1 MGSSGK
7 SEQQFVRA
15 IFQNIDVIGGGKSNN
30 DVSLS
35 LASEAERDGLV
46 SIITGELASRANV
59 TVLVG
64 NIASGVEARELVGG
78 HEVVEGGDNSTDGVD
93 GFDVGDV
100 DVLGGQ
106 IEVSGEGLGVR
117 LELRNSLD
125 LDTGEGDGPNV
136 GVVGGDGQSGS
147 TGLDEVFFE
156 TTNVELSN
164 SFVDVDGE
172 NVAVD
177 QLASTVQSRDDV
189 VAVSGQTETT
199 VELLEDLVF
208 LGLSAGVNI
217 VGNVDVD
224 ADLGFIVGVFDFDGL
239 SVLQLDTTVEEN
251 LATED
256 GEGAGLGGTL
266 STLGSAVE
274 SAGGDGDLIE
284 GGSSGKK
291 IIDIGFKIDD
301 NFLIS
306 ILSLINEI
314 SGGVQNFINEL
325 IDLVGVSLVNSLSI

>member
-78 HEVVEGGDNSTDGVD
+78 HEIVEGGDNSTDGVD

-117 LELRNSLD
+117 LELRNSLN

-172 NVAVD
+172 NVAVN

-208 LGLSAGVNI
+208 LGLSAGVDI

-256 GEGAGLGGTL
+256 GEGAGLSGTL

-274 SAGGDGDLIE
+274 GVGGDGDLIE

-306 ILSLINEI
+306 IVSLTNEI
-314 SGGVQNFINEL
+314 SGSVQNFINEL